1 MPIIKYSL
9 ERTKELVERIQK
21 KANEGKTIDEACREE
36 NVKRGWYYSSLKRIK
51 RKEQSQ
57 LQYDEIQH
65 GKKFVLESIGD
76 RDNIL
81 KELDRMNVPNRIT
94 VPVSLVNY
102 LYMKKLAIDSNI
114 DISNVAAFL
123 LNQKISDDI
132 QSEQAKLKP
141 DVQLTRKTYQDILLA
156 EPK

>member
-1 MPIIKYSL
+1 
-9 ERTKELVERIQK
+9 
-21 KANEGKTIDEACREE
+21 
-36 NVKRGWYYSSLKRIK
+36 
-51 RKEQSQ
+51 

-65 GKKFVLESIGD
+65 GKKSVLGSIGD
-76 RDNIL
+76 RDRIL
-81 KELDRMNVPNRIT
+81 KELDRMNVPNRIM